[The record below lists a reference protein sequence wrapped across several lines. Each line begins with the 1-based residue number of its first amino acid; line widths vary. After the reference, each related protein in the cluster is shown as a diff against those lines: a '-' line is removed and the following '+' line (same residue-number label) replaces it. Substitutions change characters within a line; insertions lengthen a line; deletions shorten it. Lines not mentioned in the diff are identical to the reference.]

1 MQVVY
6 LFFVPRHRGGQVQFP
21 LHREPHRG
29 PGVSPRNSILH
40 SFNWCPICCNIGF
53 TIGYCCGLLQR
64 CDRVRQRLWSGKH
77 VKALASH
84 RAHGCPLSALPVAA
98 ECVSSA
104 FLALSALSLLVW
116 HRRAGV
122 LFTIFVGARTL
133 RLLPVKAIVYRIVH
147 CLVDEVILGRGFD
160 PHLPFLF
167 GVVAAL
173 ALRVPVVALPG
184 LSGGRRSNALSHGNF
199 QAPASW
205 ILTLIIC
212 CL

>member
-6 LFFVPRHRGGQVQFP
+6 LIFVPRYRRGQVQLP

-29 PGVSPRNSILH
+29 PGVSPRNSILR
-40 SFNWCPICCNIGF
+40 SFKWCPIRCNIGF
-53 TIGYCCGLLQR
+53 TVGYCCGLLQR
-64 CDRVRQRLWSGKH
+64 CDRGRQRLRSGKH
-77 VKALASH
+77 VKAWAGH
-84 RAHGCPLSALPVAA
+84 RAHGCPLSALPVAT
-98 ECVSSA
+98 ECVPSA
-104 FLALSALSLLVW
+104 FLALSALPLLLW
-116 HRRAGV
+116 HRRAAV
-122 LFTIFVGARTL
+122 LLTIFVGAPTL
-133 RLLPVKAIVYRIVH
+133 RLLPIKAIVYRIVH
-147 CLVDEVILGRGFD
+147 CLVDVVILGRGLG

-173 ALRVPVVALPG
+173 ALRVSVVALSS
-184 LSGGRRSNALSHGNF
+184 LSGGRMSNALSHGNF